1 MHRGRMAA
9 SQPWPQAVADGGG
22 RGNRRWQ
29 MAADGAGWQWT
40 TAKGGSLAVDGGG
53 GVDDGSGSGW
63 RQRKTLNVWV
73 VVTKCSILPGICLC
87 HPFFARGFAHGSR
100 QNNLLMLV
108 FPAYETFIF
117 FPFCRM

>member
-1 MHRGRMAA
+1 MAA

-73 VVTKCSILPGICLC
+73 VVTKC
-87 HPFFARGFAHGSR
+87 FYFARDLPVSSFFCPRICPWLPPKQFANAGLSS
-100 QNNLLMLV
+100 L
-108 FPAYETFIF
+108 
-117 FPFCRM
+117 